1 MCAFCGLLS
10 PIAFVIGWAAGGLA
24 QPDAYSLVDDSVSDL
39 GALTADQAW
48 IYNQVGA
55 NLTGLLVAALAY
67 GLWKVRIPGL
77 SGRIG
82 VIALAV
88 MGIGQ
93 FFDGWFRLDCRAI
106 DAGCSAGGTGW
117 PVVAHEIESLF
128 TVLGL
133 LVSVF
138 ALARAFKK
146 AEGWRDLRMPSLIAG
161 FATIVVFVG
170 VLFVGGGLAVRLA
183 LAVWFA
189 WVALVSY
196 RLLRIAREHDQVG
209 ADAPAAS
216 PASAAAAGRLR
227 SSDGRT

>member
-1 MCAFCGLLS
+1 MPLRLCAICGLLA

-67 GLWKVRIPGL
+67 GLWRAGLPGVSGKV
-77 SGRIG
+77 G
-82 VIALAV
+82 VIALGV
-88 MGIGQ
+88 MGVGQ
-93 FFDGWFRLDCRAI
+93 FFDGWFRLECRAI
-106 DAGCSAGGTGW
+106 DAGCSGGGTSW
-117 PVVAHEIESLF
+117 QVVAHEIESLF

-146 AEGWRDLRMPSLIAG
+146 SERWRDLRTPSLIAG
-161 FATIVVFVG
+161 FGTIGIFIG
-170 VLFVGGGLAVRLA
+170 LLFVGGGVAVRLG
-183 LAVWFA
+183 LGVWFA

-196 RLLRIAREHDQVG
+196 RLLRIAEEQDRHG
-209 ADAPAAS
+209 DAAK
-216 PASAAAAGRLR
+216 PASSPGL
-227 SSDGRT
+227 T